1 MPTCGVPVVDGQK
14 RTLTLTIVLLWCVLC
29 ESVVRGGA
37 GRAPTMRVVLRR
49 GGWSSAEAG
58 PGSGVRD
65 RVRPD
70 PDAVDGDV
78 DAVAGHDL
86 SDSGRGAGED
96 DVSGQQGDRLGQ
108 VLDESR
114 DVEDEVGGGPVLLL
128 LPVDPG
134 PDADIVDVEF
144 GFDPRAQRTGG
155 VE

>member
-1 MPTCGVPVVDGQK
+1 GVH
-14 RTLTLTIVLLWCVLC
+14 
-29 ESVVRGGA
+29 
-37 GRAPTMRVVLRR
+37 
-49 GGWSSAEAG
+49 
-58 PGSGVRD
+58 D
-65 RVRPD
+65 RVRQNPES
-70 PDAVDGDV
+70 VDGDV

-144 GFDPRAQRTGG
+144 GFYPRAQRTGG
-155 VE
+155 VEALRPRPLIVRLLDVAQGDIVARGVSEDVVHGVLRSDSLGHATDDHGELGLIGDVFADG